1 MEFLS
6 FAAARA
12 DLAAANQDAV
22 LKEWNEHATLAD
34 TGRRMRV
41 WAEARRREDNMG
53 FCRPSPPASTSK
65 VLQRAKRA
73 QVKLQSNELL
83 TLDQNLADNGTFM
96 ATLREG
102 AASMTLE
109 LRAIMR
115 WAAPGVWNSARSNF
129 VPGKTV
135 TAGQRA
141 SVVKM
146 AAMLVTGPLMR
157 HEMFCMLEILDG
169 PGSSEE
175 KWASI
180 ESAEWEAE
188 AEDVLQ
194 RTTIW
199 HGKTHRILRE
209 KITPDTLPALKKEL
223 VRRSKPGYI
232 LPEQVAGSA
241 NLRSRRA
248 GVGVHLSW
256 TR

>member
-1 MEFLS
+1 
-6 FAAARA
+6 
-12 DLAAANQDAV
+12 
-22 LKEWNEHATLAD
+22 
-34 TGRRMRV
+34 
-41 WAEARRREDNMG
+41 MG
-53 FCRPSPPASTSK
+53 FCRPPPPASTSK

-146 AAMLVTGPLMR
+146 AAMLVTAPLLQ

-169 PGSSEE
+169 P
-175 KWASI
+175 
-180 ESAEWEAE
+180 
-188 AEDVLQ
+188 
-194 RTTIW
+194 
-199 HGKTHRILRE
+199 
-209 KITPDTLPALKKEL
+209 
-223 VRRSKPGYI
+223 
-232 LPEQVAGSA
+232 
-241 NLRSRRA
+241 
-248 GVGVHLSW
+248 
-256 TR
+256 